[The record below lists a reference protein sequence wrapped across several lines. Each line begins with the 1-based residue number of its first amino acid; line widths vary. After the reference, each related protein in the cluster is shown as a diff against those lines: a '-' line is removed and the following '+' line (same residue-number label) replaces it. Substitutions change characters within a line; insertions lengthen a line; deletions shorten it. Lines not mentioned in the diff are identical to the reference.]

1 MVKDWGLCPGNII
14 PRLELKDISGGKVE
28 LFDPAFDAVM
38 LVLTSVKCA
47 PCQTINSILPSY
59 QEKHPDIKIIAL
71 FKGDVDEVSDAIK
84 HFNMEN
90 LPVVLL
96 TEDIM
101 SALQTNHFPLAFLL
115 STGHDP
121 NDKRKGPVDL
131 REGMVIMKGLPL
143 SEEHL
148 DIINSVRKLPLAYH
162 NIWEY

>member
-1 MVKDWGLCPGNII
+1 MLKDWGLCPGDVI
-14 PRLELKDISGGKVE
+14 PRLELKDISGEIIE
-28 LFDPAFDAVM
+28 LFDPAFDTVM

-47 PCQTINSILPSY
+47 PGQNINSILTSY

-71 FKGDVDEVSDAIK
+71 FKDNVDEVSDAIK

-101 SALQTNHFPLAFLL
+101 SALLTNHFPLAFLI

-131 REGMVIMKGLPL
+131 RKGMVIMKGLP
-143 SEEHL
+143 H
-148 DIINSVRKLPLAYH
+148 D
-162 NIWEY
+162 